1 MKNIVIKLF
10 KIYRQILNFANQ
22 ASASSEIQYLVYNQR
37 KSTFVK
43 FPEFVV
49 AVIIYIFLQGLHHK
63 ETPFPYRSKLGN

>member
-10 KIYRQILNFANQ
+10 KIQRQILNFANQ

-49 AVIIYIFLQGLHHK
+49 AVII
-63 ETPFPYRSKLGN
+63 